1 LPAYKL
7 LLVQQIK
14 HYDQDSRNQ
23 SALEMLPSTEEEQT
37 YLHRLYFSDEATFYV
52 CETVNI
58 KNTEM
63 VTMTTQ
69 IPFKE

>member
-1 LPAYKL
+1 
-7 LLVQQIK
+7 
-14 HYDQDSRNQ
+14 
-23 SALEMLPSTEEEQT
+23 MLPSTEEEQT